1 MYNLTAA
8 ANRPT
13 LAVHAAITH
22 HSKVNSGDHVLEGS
36 AQITPRDTR
45 VGMETKSSSK
55 RCGMRA
61 DIPE

>member
-1 MYNLTAA
+1 MYDITAA
-8 ANRPT
+8 ANRLT
-13 LAVHAAITH
+13 LAVCIAITH

-36 AQITPRDTR
+36 AQITLRDTR

-55 RCGMRA
+55 RCGTRA